1 MLYWHNSLSI
11 MEDSNFE
18 KKVKTEYFFCIKASK
33 LNMALINRVNMVH
46 FSLFTC
52 EVWCK
57 ADILSVTSLSF
68 LGAQLRLGGGGRGQR
83 FISYTQKNPN
93 FRICLPNLT
102 IPMF

>member
-68 LGAQLRLGGGGRGQR
+68 LGAQLRLGGGGGGRG
-83 FISYTQKNPN
+83 SY
-93 FRICLPNLT
+93 L
-102 IPMF
+102 IPKKIPTSEFVYPI